1 MKNEAPAAENGV
13 VVREGAYRQGT
24 RAVTPD
30 SEGQKFRVRLMG
42 WAPGATVVEGSSADY
57 PVPVIV
63 RDLAQ
68 SHPAGTRMR
77 ANHDSMCEAGGDVR
91 RIFAKTISDPVEEA
105 DGMYADAVAA
115 EGDASDFIRQFAD
128 VIGTSITASV
138 ELEKEYLLDDKGQ
151 PKRDENGDPIVTT
164 RKGPRGLPIV
174 ERFLSMSE
182 APYNSVDF
190 VEVPGADGAV
200 VSLALESAKRIVD
213 QTVLREAAG
222 FAIGLAGKREKSSLG
237 IAEGA
242 QPGSTPAPG
251 STHQKDISMDEK
263 AIKAIA
269 EALGANVSAA
279 LQPLTDFVQ
288 EQKTA
293 AEAAAAGA
301 KPADAPNAV
310 ASAITALESINKI
323 DGIELVPTLK
333 EALVAD
339 LKAGKDISAGIT
351 LATSVAAEAKTA
363 QGAQTPAAA
372 ATTIPGSYVAAE
384 AATGGSP
391 VKSWTVSGLGGK

>member
-1 MKNEAPAAENGV
+1 VKNEAQAAANGV
-13 VVREGAYRQGT
+13 VVRESAYRQGT
-24 RAVTPD
+24 RAVTPE
-30 SEGQKFRVRLMG
+30 SQGQKFRVRLMG

-57 PVPVIV
+57 PVPAIV
-63 RDLAQ
+63 RDFAEAF
-68 SHPAGTRMR
+68 PAGTRMR
-77 ANHDSMCEAGGDVR
+77 ANHDTMCEAGGDVR
-91 RIFAKTISDPVEEA
+91 RIFAKTVSEPVEEE

-115 EGDASDFIRQFAD
+115 EGEASNFIRQFAD

-138 ELEKEYLLDDKGQ
+138 EYEREYLTDDNGQ
-151 PKRDENGDPIVTT
+151 LKFDEDGNPVMAI

-174 ERFLSMSE
+174 ERFLSMNE

-213 QTVLREAAG
+213 QTILREAAG

-237 IAEGA
+237 VAEGA

-263 AIKAIA
+263 AIKAIT
-269 EALGANVSAA
+269 EALGANVVAA
-279 LQPLTDFVQ
+279 LKPLTDFVQ

-310 ASAITALESINKI
+310 ESAITALESINKI

-333 EALVAD
+333 EALITD
-339 LKAGKDISAGIT
+339 LKAGKDVTEGIK
-351 LATSVAAEAKTA
+351 LATSVAAEAKA
-363 QGAQTPAAA
+363 AKGAQTPT
-372 ATTIPGSYVAAE
+372 ATTTPGSYVAAE

-391 VKSWTVSGLGGK
+391 VKSWSVAGLGGK